1 MRDRASESPYED
13 SEGQN
18 QNLTQDTGVGHVLV
32 IDDDRE
38 LCELVREYLIQECFH
53 VVLLHDG
60 KHGLEQAL
68 SGKYDAVILDVML
81 PGMNGL
87 QVLQAIRRA
96 SRIGVL
102 MLTARG
108 EDVDRIIGLEYGAD
122 DYLAKPFNPRELVA
136 RLRAVLRRL
145 CPGTAVNALWS
156 PERLERGDLTLD
168 RGSRTCRI
176 TGTPIDL
183 TTAEFDLLITLVKSS
198 GRVLSRKDLVRTVLD
213 REFSSFDRSIDV
225 HISNLR
231 KKLGALPNGIERIR
245 SVRNIGYMYSH
256 LPDQI
261 DPIHNL
267 AS

>member
-1 MRDRASESPYED
+1 MYEPASEPPYEESND
-13 SEGQN
+13 
-18 QNLTQDTGVGHVLV
+18 QNLTQEIGVGRVLV

-38 LCELVREYLIQECFH
+38 LCELVREYLIQECFY
-53 VVLLHDG
+53 VDLLHDG

-81 PGMNGL
+81 PAMNGL

-96 SRIGVL
+96 SRVGVL

-145 CPGTAVNALWS
+145 CPATTADALWS
-156 PERLERGDLTLD
+156 PERLERGDLALD

-176 TGTPIDL
+176 AGMPIDL
-183 TTAEFDLLITLVKSS
+183 TTTEFDLLATLVKSS

-213 REFSSFDRSIDV
+213 REFSPFDRSIDV

-231 KKLGALPNGIERIR
+231 KKLGVLPNGIERIR
-245 SVRNIGYMYSH
+245 SVRNIGYLYSH
-256 LPDQI
+256 LPDPI
-261 DPIHNL
+261 DSIHNL
-267 AS
+267 SS

>member
-1 MRDRASESPYED
+1 MRDLASELPYQESED
-13 SEGQN
+13 
-18 QNLTQDTGVGHVLV
+18 QNLAQETTVARVLV

-38 LCELVREYLIQECFH
+38 LCELVKEYLVQECFH
-53 VVLLHDG
+53 VALLHDG

-81 PGMNGL
+81 PAMNGL

-108 EDVDRIIGLEYGAD
+108 EDVERIIGLEHGAD

-145 CPGTAVNALWS
+145 CPATAADALWI

-168 RGSRTCRI
+168 QGSRTCRVA
-176 TGTPIDL
+176 GMPIDL
-183 TTAEFDLLITLVKSS
+183 TSTEFDLLLTLAKSS

-213 REFSSFDRSIDV
+213 REFSAFDRSIDV

-231 KKLGALPNGIERIR
+231 KKLGALPNRIERIR
-245 SVRNIGYMYSH
+245 SVRNIGYIYSH
-256 LPDQI
+256 LPDQTDSI
-261 DPIHNL
+261 RSL
-267 AS
+267 GS

>member
-1 MRDRASESPYED
+1 MRGQASEPSYEA
-13 SEGQN
+13 SEDQN
-18 QNLTQDTGVGHVLV
+18 QTQDTCVGRVLV

-38 LCELVREYLIQECFH
+38 LCELVREYLIQECFQ

-81 PGMNGL
+81 PAMNGL
-87 QVLQAIRRA
+87 QVLQAIRRT
-96 SRIGVL
+96 SRVGVL

-108 EDVDRIIGLEYGAD
+108 EDVDRIIGLEHGAD

-145 CPGTAVNALWS
+145 RPATTVDVPWS
-156 PERLERGDLTLD
+156 PERLERGDLMLD
-168 RGSRTCRI
+168 QGSRTCRI
-176 TGTPIDL
+176 MGIPIDL
-183 TTAEFDLLITLVKSS
+183 TSTEFDLLMTLVKSS

-213 REFSSFDRSIDV
+213 REFSAFDRSIDV

-261 DPIHNL
+261 DSIQSF

>member
-1 MRDRASESPYED
+1 MHEPASDPPCEGYED
-13 SEGQN
+13 QSQAQE
-18 QNLTQDTGVGHVLV
+18 TGVGRVLV

-38 LCELVREYLIQECFH
+38 LCELVREYLVQECLH
-53 VVLLHDG
+53 VDLIHEG

-68 SGKYDAVILDVML
+68 SGKYDVVILDVML

-96 SRIGVL
+96 SRVGVL

-108 EDVDRIIGLEYGAD
+108 EDVDRILGLEHGAD

-136 RLRAVLRRL
+136 RLHAVLRRL
-145 CPGTAVNALWS
+145 RPAGETDAVWI
-156 PERLERGDLTLD
+156 PERLELGDLYLD
-168 RGSRTCRI
+168 QGSRTCRLE
-176 TGTPIDL
+176 GSPIDL
-183 TTAEFDLLITLVKSS
+183 TSTEFDLLVTLVKSS

-213 REFSSFDRSIDV
+213 REFSPFDRSIDV

-231 KKLGALPNGIERIR
+231 KKLGALPDGIERIR
-245 SVRNIGYMYSH
+245 SVRNVGYLYSH
-256 LPDQI
+256 LPAPGDSLR
-261 DPIHNL
+261 NL

>member
-1 MRDRASESPYED
+1 MCEPASEPPCED
-13 SEGQN
+13 SEDR
-18 QNLTQDTGVGHVLV
+18 NLTQDTDMGRVLV

-53 VVLLHDG
+53 VDLLHDG
-60 KHGLEQAL
+60 RHGLEQAL

-81 PGMNGL
+81 PAMNGL

-145 CPGTAVNALWS
+145 CPATAADALWS

-176 TGTPIDL
+176 AGIPIDL
-183 TTAEFDLLITLVKSS
+183 TTTEFDLLATLAKSS

-213 REFSSFDRSIDV
+213 REFSPFDRSIDV

-231 KKLGALPNGIERIR
+231 KKLGALPNGVERIR
-245 SVRNIGYMYSH
+245 SVRNIGYLYSH
-256 LPDQI
+256 LSDQI
-261 DPIHNL
+261 DSIHNL